1 MLAATLATIHNERYI
16 VGLVD
21 QMRQALLDGTF
32 KDMKEEFL
40 GRYTHRSGQ
49 SRD

>member
-1 MLAATLATIHNERYI
+1 LATIHNERFI
-16 VGLVD
+16 VRLVD
-21 QMRQALLDGTF
+21 QMRQALLDGNF
-32 KDMKEEFL
+32 ADMKADFL